1 MFKTVEEA
9 LEILQEDKTVI
20 DVLNTIAATITSLTN
35 AHFSMEIAILISV
48 VLKGAEKR
56 IKEITQSKQ

>member
-9 LEILQEDKTVI
+9 LEILQEDKSII
-20 DVLNTIAATITSLTN
+20 DVLNTVGATITSLTN

-48 VLKGAEKR
+48 VLKEAEKR
-56 IKEITQSKQ
+56 INQIAQSKQ